1 MNSFLVYKGR
11 ESCHFVASVYKAAK
25 LVTRK
30 SVFFHSELIPL
41 PEDALQQTSVVVDV
55 SSCTYKWLKFPSSL
69 FPVFWGLT
77 CCKRDSI
84 SPHGYF
90 TTVVSLGRPGTQIW
104 GQTPWNSCSWLVLLN
119 MAAALKMQLTRE
131 VRYWTTYFQGRGYSK
146 ALRIKFGCLWN
157 VHLLNVLGNPLIETI
172 RCFVAQ
178 TLKSLGHC

>member
-55 SSCTYKWLKFPSSL
+55 SSCTYKWLKRPSSP
-69 FPVFWGLT
+69 FPVFCLT

-84 SPHGYF
+84 SPHGSF

-104 GQTPWNSCSWLVLLN
+104 GQTPSIPAPGWSFFIWQQHWKCSLHEKSNIERPIFKDVDIAKLLELNSV
-119 MAAALKMQLTRE
+119 
-131 VRYWTTYFQGRGYSK
+131 V
-146 ALRIKFGCLWN
+146 FGMFTCWMCWES
-157 VHLLNVLGNPLIETI
+157 H
-172 RCFVAQ
+172 
-178 TLKSLGHC
+178 